1 MRCMKTLIVSGGN
14 VEKDFLLS
22 IYSNNKFEN
31 IIASDKGL
39 EILDK
44 LGIIP
49 NYIIGD
55 FDSINKKILDK
66 YINNKRV
73 EIRKLNPEKDY
84 TDTHMALKLGVEIK
98 SKEIIILGGLGTR
111 IDHMLANIHILK
123 ETLENGIECKIVDSR
138 NEIQLINKKTILKID
153 KNYKYISL
161 IPLTTKA
168 EGITLKGFKYPL
180 SNATLEIG
188 HSIGVSNEQIEDN
201 AIIDLKAGIL
211 ILIKSKD

>member
-1 MRCMKTLIVSGGN
+1 MKTLIVSGGN
-14 VEKDFLLS
+14 VEEDFLNE
-22 IYSNNKFEN
+22 IYSNYKFDN
-31 IIASDKGL
+31 IVASDKGL

-44 LGIIP
+44 HGITP

-55 FDSINKKILDK
+55 FDSIDEKILDK
-66 YINNKRV
+66 YINNKNI
-73 EIRKLNPEKDY
+73 EIRRLNPEKDY
-84 TDTHMALKLGVEIK
+84 TDTHMALKLAIEIK
-98 SKEIIILGGLGTR
+98 SIEVIILGGIGTR

-123 ETLENGIECKIVDSR
+123 EALENGIECKIVDSR
-138 NEIQLINKKTILKID
+138 NEIQLINKKTIFKLN
-153 KNYKYISL
+153 KNYKFISL

-188 HSIGVSNEQIEDN
+188 HSIGVSNEQVEES

>member
-1 MRCMKTLIVSGGN
+1 MKTLIVSGGN
-14 VEKDFLLS
+14 VEEELLNE
-22 IYSNNKFEN
+22 IYSNYKFDN
-31 IIASDKGL
+31 IIASDRGL
-39 EILDK
+39 EALDK
-44 LGIIP
+44 QGITP

-55 FDSINKKILDK
+55 FDSIDRKILDK
-66 YINNKRV
+66 YINNKNIK
-73 EIRKLNPEKDY
+73 IRRLNPEKDY
-84 TDTHMALKLGVEIK
+84 TDTHMALKLGVEIE

-161 IPLTTKA
+161 IPLTTKV
-168 EGITLKGFKYPL
+168 EGITLKGLKYPL

-188 HSIGVSNEQIEDN
+188 HSIGVSNEQLEDN

>member
-123 ETLENGIECKIVDSR
+123 EALENGIECKIVDSR